1 MPVTRRQLL
10 VSLFGL
16 TGVVL
21 MPTSNGQVGSRD
33 IRQKAIK
40 TSHVFPAA
48 IDTTELADLA
58 ASVDKVEDPIF
69 VLAGESEPFINPT
82 LTTTHT
88 EQASMDVTIPSW
100 VGLIHV
106 FGVANVQM
114 ANSSGGDQN
123 LNVSCRVND
132 EDDGA
137 RSMTTL
143 NGDTGSL
150 DHFESVS
157 ISTPGSTVQI
167 SVYAWVQS
175 GTNAANNGTV
185 WAIVLGER

>member
-1 MPVTRRQLL
+1 
-10 VSLFGL
+10 
-16 TGVVL
+16 
-21 MPTSNGQVGSRD
+21 MPTSNGQVTSRD
-33 IRQKAIK
+33 IRQNAVKQL
-40 TSHVFPAA
+40 HVSPAA

-58 ASVDKVEDPIF
+58 ASIGKVADPTF
-69 VLAGESEPFINPT
+69 VFAGESEPFINPT
-82 LTTTHT
+82 LTTAQT
-88 EQASMDVTIPSW
+88 EQASLDVTIPSW

-114 ANSSGGDQN
+114 TNSSGGDQQ

-137 RSMTTL
+137 RNETTI
-143 NGDTGSL
+143 NGDTNSL

-167 SVYAWVQS
+167 SVYAWVS
-175 GTNAANNGTV
+175 TGTNAANNGTV

>member
-1 MPVTRRQLL
+1 
-10 VSLFGL
+10 
-16 TGVVL
+16 
-21 MPTSNGQVGSRD
+21 MPTSNGQIGSRE

-58 ASVDKVEDPIF
+58 ATIDKVAAPSF
-69 VLAGESEPFINPT
+69 VFTGESEPFINPT
-82 LTTTHT
+82 LTTTQT

-100 VGLIHV
+100 VGIIHV

-114 ANSSGGDQN
+114 SNSSGGDQQ
-123 LNVSCRVND
+123 LQVSCRVND

-137 RSMTTL
+137 RAMTTVD
-143 NGDTGSL
+143 GDVASL

-167 SVYAWVQS
+167 SVYAWVS
-175 GTNAANNGTV
+175 TGTNAANNGTV

>member
-1 MPVTRRQLL
+1 
-10 VSLFGL
+10 
-16 TGVVL
+16 

-33 IRQKAIK
+33 IRQKAVK
-40 TSHVFPAA
+40 RSHVFPAA
-48 IDTTELADLA
+48 IDTPELADMA
-58 ASVDKVEDPIF
+58 ATVDKVENPIF
-69 VLAGESEPFINPT
+69 VFAGESEPFTNPT

-88 EQASMDVTIPSW
+88 EQTSLDVTIPSW
-100 VGLIHV
+100 VGVIHV

-114 ANSSGGDQN
+114 ANSSGGDQS

-150 DHFESVS
+150 DHFEAVS
-157 ISTPGSTVQI
+157 ISAPGSTVQI

-175 GTNAANNGTV
+175 GTNAANNGGV